1 MTSMTENFAIGR
13 VDHIE
18 QGSKEIG
25 STVRYKVSVRTAT
38 IVCRICNHTWIASER
53 SGLRQVMGA
62 MHIECPECRTTEQVH
77 PSVFGL

>member
-1 MTSMTENFAIGR
+1 MTATTEKFVIGR

-25 STVRYKVSVRTAT
+25 SSARYKVGVRTAL
-38 IVCRICNHTWIASER
+38 IVCRNCQHTWHANER
-53 SGLRQVMGA
+53 AGLRQAMGA
-62 MHIECPECRTTEQVH
+62 VQIECPECRATEQIH

>member
-1 MTSMTENFAIGR
+1 MTTTTENFAIGR

-25 STVRYKVSVRTAT
+25 SNVHYKVGVRKAL
-38 IVCRICNHTWIASER
+38 IVCRTCNHSWHASER
-53 SGLRQVMGA
+53 AGLSQAMGA
-62 MHIECPECRTTEQVH
+62 IHIECPECRTTEQVH